1 MQIEHFLAL
10 LTREGQWAIESAMAF
25 DPREKDFLGD
35 FKMLAKRFPL
45 ELARAALTVAIL
57 RIEAEDKFPQAER
70 MYFTREALEQA
81 TPWEVAQYRAAR
93 YKGVERIFDL
103 GCSIGGDAL
112 ALAQSAP
119 VVGIDLDEVRL
130 AMARENL
137 RALRKPANFLQADI
151 NALPFSFAGLTGR
164 TAIFFDPARR
174 ADYQRIHSV
183 FDYHPPLSLVEDWL
197 PHVPEIGVKVSPGVN
212 LDELSGFDCEIEF
225 ISLNGN
231 LKEACLWFGGFK
243 TAARR
248 ATLLVDD
255 VTHTLTAGEQPELPV
270 SEPRAYLYEPD
281 PAILRAGLVQTVGG
295 MLDAA
300 QLDPEI
306 AYLTGDT
313 LTDSPYTR
321 VWPVEDWMPFQ
332 LKNLRAT
339 LRERNVGSVTV
350 KKRGSPIVP
359 EELIQQLKLEGDES
373 RTLFLTMQAGN
384 PIVVI
389 AGDEIREQ
397 RR

>member
-1 MQIEHFLAL
+1 MQLEHFYAL
-10 LTREGQWAIESAMAF
+10 LTREGKWALESAMAF

-35 FKMLAKRFPL
+35 FKMLAKRFPR

-57 RIEAEDKFPQAER
+57 RIEAEDKFPQTEKL
-70 MYFTREALEQA
+70 YFTREALEQA
-81 TPWEVAQYRAAR
+81 TPWEVASYRAQR
-93 YKGVERIFDL
+93 YQGVDRIFDL
-103 GCSIGGDAL
+103 GCSVGGDAL

-119 VVGIDLDEVRL
+119 VVGVDLDEVRL

-137 RALRKPANFLQADI
+137 RAVRRPGAFLQADI
-151 NALPFSFAGLTGR
+151 TALPFTFTRMSGR
-164 TAIFFDPARR
+164 NAIFFDPARR
-174 ADYQRIHSV
+174 ENYQRIHSV
-183 FDYHPPLSLVEDWL
+183 FDYLPPLTLVESWL
-197 PHVPEIGVKVSPGVN
+197 PDVPEIAVKVSPGVN
-212 LDELSGFDCEIEF
+212 LDELTGFDCEVEF

-243 TAARR
+243 TAERR
-248 ATLLVDD
+248 ATLLVNGA
-255 VTHTLTAGEQPELPV
+255 THTLTAAEQPELPI

-281 PAILRAGLVQTVGG
+281 PAILRAGLVQAVGG
-295 MLDAA
+295 VLDAA

-306 AYLTGDT
+306 AYLTSDT
-313 LTDSPYTR
+313 FTDSPWTR

-332 LKNLRAT
+332 LKNLRAI

-359 EELIQQLKLEGDES
+359 EELIQQLRLEGDES

-389 AGDEIREQ
+389 AGDESNV
-397 RR
+397 